1 MIYAVIADGRCV
13 NIIEA
18 DAAFAAQI
26 GAVELPTGYGIG
38 DGFDGT
44 TWSKAEPVAE
54 NHPVDHMTELEGRVA
69 DLVTELTAVQAELT
83 ALKGA

>member
-1 MIYAVIADGRCV
+1 MTYAVIADGRCV

-18 DAAFAAQI
+18 DADYAAQI

-38 DGFDGT
+38 DGFDGA
-44 TWSKAEPVAE
+44 WSKAEPVAQDP
-54 NHPVDHMTELEGRVA
+54 PVDRVAALEGSVA